1 MVYAY
6 GLLNNM
12 YRPLSGD
19 ATINSNASAPL
30 GESDV
35 EGYVSGA
42 VESLAAQS
50 TVGEDELASDDGV
63 FNVLLVG
70 SEAYG
75 NSDTMILLS
84 LDEVHQKLKMTS
96 FLRDTWVAI
105 PGLQD
110 NRLNAAYSYGGTE
123 LAIETIERNFG
134 VNIDKY
140 ARVDFD
146 MFKSI
151 VEILGGV
158 EITITDEEAEYLNEF
173 ARHSPTL
180 PGAGTYILT
189 PEQALEHVRNRTSG
203 SWYDFGRTERQRNFL
218 TSLIERFKGANI
230 AQMGSVLV
238 ECLQH
243 VETDIP
249 LNQMSFLLQNADK
262 YLNYEVEQYTVPAT
276 GSYTPQ
282 DIYRGGYTMN
292 VLVLDDMEQ
301 TREDLKE
308 FIYGDTGG
316 LDSTSSSFR
325 E

>member
-1 MVYAY
+1 
-6 GLLNNM
+6 
-12 YRPLSGD
+12 
-19 ATINSNASAPL
+19 
-30 GESDV
+30 
-35 EGYVSGA
+35 
-42 VESLAAQS
+42 
-50 TVGEDELASDDGV
+50 
-63 FNVLLVG
+63 
-70 SEAYG
+70 
-75 NSDTMILLS
+75 MILLS

-151 VEILGGV
+151 VGNLGGV

-180 PGAGTYILT
+180 PRCRHLYFNAGAGFGACAQPHLRQLVRLWAHRT
-189 PEQALEHVRNRTSG
+189 PAQL
-203 SWYDFGRTERQRNFL
+203 F

-249 LNQMSFLLQNADK
+249 LNQMSFLLAKCRQI
-262 YLNYEVEQYTVPAT
+262 LE
-276 GSYTPQ
+276 
-282 DIYRGGYTMN
+282 
-292 VLVLDDMEQ
+292 L
-301 TREDLKE
+301 
-308 FIYGDTGG
+308 
-316 LDSTSSSFR
+316 
-325 E
+325 